1 MTKDY
6 NKLISSNITIDRA
19 RDLAA
24 AIVKQAFE
32 DYKNYPEERAT
43 IEKWLLTGDVWLDIL
58 DLDPLYLLEVFKKHG
73 KSKEN
78 KTGTKTV

>member
-6 NKLISSNITIDRA
+6 NKLISANITLDKAKNI
-19 RDLAA
+19 AA

-32 DYKNYPEERAT
+32 DYKNHPEERAT

-58 DLDPLYLLEVFKKHG
+58 DIDPSYLKEVFRHYG
-73 KSKEN
+73 IS
-78 KTGTKTV
+78 

>member
-1 MTKDY
+1 MNNSCSY
-6 NKLISSNITIDRA
+6 NKLISANITLDKAKNI
-19 RDLAA
+19 AA

-58 DLDPLYLLEVFKKHG
+58 EIDQTYLLEVFKKYG
-73 KSKEN
+73 K
-78 KTGTKTV
+78 